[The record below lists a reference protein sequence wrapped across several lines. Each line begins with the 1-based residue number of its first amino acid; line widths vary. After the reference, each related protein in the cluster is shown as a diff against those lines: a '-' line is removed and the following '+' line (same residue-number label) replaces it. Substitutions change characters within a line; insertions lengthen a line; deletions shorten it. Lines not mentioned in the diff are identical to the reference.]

1 MGTLC
6 VMKVVP
12 LLSLL
17 LATSAFAAT
26 PTAPVLS
33 ELSRCDRS
41 FFEALKRLAPD
52 LASHPHFASGPTFA
66 YFKVADRSD
75 PERSLQRFKTPL
87 KLGKIEV
94 TGYFDE
100 LMSLGNNNVFVAWG
114 FLLRAPIKDVILAV
128 QADVW
133 DNSRLQADGDVYI
146 RMETWDPARPEDGW
160 QKVATPV
167 GMDAQADAI
176 ERELKIEPYERDPS
190 LTRFGCSLQGA
201 VSKAML
207 KEARP
212 DLGGK
217 TPLAR

>member
-1 MGTLC
+1 
-6 VMKVVP
+6 MKVVP

-26 PTAPVLS
+26 PTSPLLTD
-33 ELSRCDRS
+33 LSRCDRS
-41 FFEALKRLAPD
+41 FFEALKHLAPE
-52 LASHPHFASGPTFA
+52 LASQPQFASGPTFA
-66 YFKVADRSD
+66 FFKVADRSD
-75 PERSLQRFKTPL
+75 PERSLQRFKTPI
-87 KLGKIEV
+87 KLGKIEI

-100 LMSLGNNNVFVAWG
+100 LMRLGDNNVFVAWG
-114 FLLRAPIKDVILAV
+114 FLLRAPIKEVIPAI

-133 DNSRLQADGDVYI
+133 DNSRLQADGDVHI
-146 RMETWDPARPEDGW
+146 RMETWDPAHPEDGW

-176 ERELKIEPYERDPS
+176 ERELKIEPYERDAS

-207 KEARP
+207 KETRP
-212 DLGGK
+212 DLAGK
-217 TPLAR
+217 TPLTR